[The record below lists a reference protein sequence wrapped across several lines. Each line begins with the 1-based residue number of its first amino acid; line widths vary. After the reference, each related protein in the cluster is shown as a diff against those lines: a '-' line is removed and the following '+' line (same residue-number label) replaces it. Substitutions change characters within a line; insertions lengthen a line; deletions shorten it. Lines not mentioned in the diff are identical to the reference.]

1 MGRFHAKV
9 DLFARATQ
17 AWGMSQSSADL
28 QDNGPRG
35 AKRRQESRKRLLAA
49 ARKLFVSRG
58 YHATRP
64 QDISKAA
71 GLGHGTFYLHFKD
84 KRECFLAF
92 VEDARAEIDAAVVA
106 RAADARSLA
115 QFVEAV
121 LTAIYDYA
129 EEHEGV
135 LVTALSDDAVIASGS
150 GASEEDTLLHRWGA
164 LWAEL
169 LKTQAKEGLVA
180 KDFDFSLLGQAIV
193 GAIHQASSFSYK
205 RGRSRAVLIKTLT
218 QFIVRGLSPG
228 QK

>member
-1 MGRFHAKV
+1 
-9 DLFARATQ
+9 
-17 AWGMSQSSADL
+17 MSQSSVDERDA
-28 QDNGPRG
+28 GPRG
-35 AKRRQESRKRLLAA
+35 AKRRQESRKRLLEA

-58 YHATRP
+58 FHATRP

-92 VEDARAEIDAAVVA
+92 VDDARAEIDAAVVA
-106 RAADARSLA
+106 RAAGAKNLA

-135 LVTALSDDAVIASGS
+135 LVTALSDDAVISSGDE
-150 GASEEDTLLHRWGA
+150 AREEDTLLHRWGA

-180 KDFDFSLLGQAIV
+180 RDFDFPLLGQAIV

-205 RGRSRAVLIKTLT
+205 RGRARAALIKTLT